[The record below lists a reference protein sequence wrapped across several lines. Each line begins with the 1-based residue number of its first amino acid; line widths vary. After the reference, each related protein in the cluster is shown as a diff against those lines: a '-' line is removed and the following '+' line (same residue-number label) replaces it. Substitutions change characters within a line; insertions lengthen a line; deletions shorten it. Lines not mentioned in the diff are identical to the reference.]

1 MQALLILSLLLMVW
15 LNREAVTKCFLHQ
28 IREGIWVTGLT
39 SLIGSEAHHF
49 R

>member
-1 MQALLILSLLLMVW
+1 MQALLILSLLLTVW
-15 LNREAVTKCFLHQ
+15 LNHDAVTQCLLQ
-28 IREGIWVTGLT
+28 PIREGIWVTSLT